1 MQKWAPAWKKGHWH
15 LRQFVQQKENQSTRR
30 NLTSCSAVP
39 GAPPQWR
46 ELNQSEEK
54 IATDCD
60 HDGEDYHLQGEP
72 PFQIFRKSWAFV
84 PIRGDQNLV
93 KIFQNIIL
101 WKNVLLRLQSSVIHA
116 RFNKHNHNHRIIIFI
131 IIIITIT
138 ALRSRSGERC
148 VIIRASSCH
157 LEQMPS
163 WQNSYMCASISIVYL
178 CIVLYCISYLK
189 SVCVFGISGCLVAWR
204 SKSRPK
210 GPKHAH
216 RAK

>member
-1 MQKWAPAWKKGHWH
+1 MEKRAPAWKKGHWH

-54 IATDCD
+54 IATDCE

-131 IIIITIT
+131 IITIAIT
-138 ALRSRSGERC
+138 AVRSRSGERC

-163 WQNSYMCASISIVYL
+163 WQNSYMCMQASALYICVLYIILKVCL
-178 CIVLYCISYLK
+178 CIWY
-189 SVCVFGISGCLVAWR
+189 FGMFSCLEV
-204 SKSRPK
+204 
-210 GPKHAH
+210 
-216 RAK
+216 